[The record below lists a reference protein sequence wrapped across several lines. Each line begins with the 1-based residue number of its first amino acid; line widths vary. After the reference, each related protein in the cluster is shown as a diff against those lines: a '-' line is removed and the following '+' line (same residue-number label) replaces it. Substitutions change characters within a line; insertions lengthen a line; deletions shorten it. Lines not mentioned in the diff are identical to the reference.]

1 MSVCLSVF
9 PCSVSLSKV
18 SPCGLGFS
26 QHCGPKKPHFLHVAG
41 FQEGGSQ
48 SCPVNQELCLELHS
62 VTCTVFYWS
71 EQSESLPRFMGG
83 RRYTLLPSGG
93 LARSHCWSA
102 CRIGDNVSSHLWK
115 IQSATARFSSQHNF
129 CQPFI
134 MLPIYLYLCM
144 YIGLPQW
151 LNGREST
158 CNAGDTVDMGLI
170 PGSGTTPGGGYGN
183 PLQYSCL
190 ENPMDRRAWW
200 ATVQRVTKS
209 QTQLKWLSTHTHS
222 YTYT

>member
-1 MSVCLSVF
+1 MTFWIRDLEKDWLRVLSLICVIRWGDWDERIHFKMTYYYMTDISFVFVLCVCQSVCLSVCLSVF

-41 FQEGGSQ
+41 FQEGENQ

-83 RRYTLLPSGG
+83 RRYTLVPSGG
-93 LARSHCWSA
+93 LGSARSHCWRA

-115 IQSATARFSSQHNF
+115 IQSATARFSPQHNF
-129 CQPFI
+129 LQPFI
-134 MLPIYLYLCM
+134 MFPIYLYLCM
-144 YIGLPQW
+144 YLGLPW
-151 LNGREST
+151 
-158 CNAGDTVDMGLI
+158 
-170 PGSGTTPGGGYGN
+170 
-183 PLQYSCL
+183 
-190 ENPMDRRAWW
+190 
-200 ATVQRVTKS
+200 
-209 QTQLKWLSTHTHS
+209 
-222 YTYT
+222 